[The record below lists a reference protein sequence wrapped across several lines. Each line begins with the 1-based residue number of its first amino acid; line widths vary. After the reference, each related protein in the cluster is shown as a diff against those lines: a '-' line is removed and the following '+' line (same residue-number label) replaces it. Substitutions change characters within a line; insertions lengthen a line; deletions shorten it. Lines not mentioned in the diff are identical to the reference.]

1 MRIRRC
7 AVLFLEPREEVAF
20 DLESLLTGGAGLR
33 RTRRWL
39 ALAAH
44 LDAEV
49 EVTLEQRE
57 LLGRL
62 SPGEWS
68 ETDTLNAGDA
78 ALVPELIDSGLVIAE
93 EEGHADDPVRG
104 DEGRTGHPVRD
115 DGRPRTDGPV
125 RDGGES
131 RTRHRE
137 RDDVLRAGHWWPPA
151 AMMHRL
157 ARWEGLDSVVSMEA
171 NELTTAADLR
181 RKLGPPPPH
190 VREYGDAD
198 DRVPLPHVEGNAFDA
213 MLARRATC
221 RNFDGERA
229 LPLALCA
236 HMLQRVFAARAR
248 VRVDDD
254 TVFLKKN
261 TPSGGGLHPT
271 EAYLIVRNVEG
282 LAPGLY
288 HYHPV
293 DHALTPLPAPA
304 EPLDR
309 FALRALAGQHW
320 FSDAPVLAVLVPR
333 YARSFWKYRRH
344 AKAYRALVLDSG
356 HLSQTLYLSATE
368 LGLGAFVT
376 SAINEVDI
384 ERGFGL
390 DPLTEG
396 PLAVCGFGWR
406 AREMTTSEFDPA
418 EEIWLHGAETEMEV
432 EAEAEGGE
440 RTAPP
445 AGDVPADASDDVPDD
460 VPDDTPGNALG

>member
-7 AVLFLEPREEVAF
+7 TVLFLEPREEVDF
-20 DLESLLTGGAGLR
+20 DLDSLLTGGAGLS

-49 EVTLEQRE
+49 EVDAPHRE

-62 SPGEWS
+62 SPGEWQEADS
-68 ETDTLNAGDA
+68 LDA
-78 ALVPELIDSGLVIAE
+78 EESALLAELIDSGLVIA
-93 EEGHADDPVRG
+93 
-104 DEGRTGHPVRD
+104 D
-115 DGRPRTDGPV
+115 DGRRAA
-125 RDGGES
+125 
-131 RTRHRE
+131 HRE
-137 RDDVLRAGHWWPPA
+137 RDEVLRAGHWWPPA

-157 ARWEGLDSVVSMEA
+157 ARWEGLDSVSRMEA
-171 NELTTAADLR
+171 NEMTTAADLR
-181 RKLGPPPPH
+181 RKLGPPPAH
-190 VREYGDAD
+190 AFERKDAS
-198 DRVPLPHVEGNAFDA
+198 DRVPLPRIDGNAFDA

-236 HMLQRVFAARAR
+236 HMLQRVFAAQSQ

-254 TVFLKKN
+254 TVFLKKH

-271 EAYLIVRNVEG
+271 EAYLIVQNVDG

-288 HYHPV
+288 HYHAV
-293 DHALTPLPAPA
+293 DHVLERLPAPD
-304 EPLDR
+304 EPLEQ
-309 FALRALAGQHW
+309 FARRALAGQHW
-320 FSDAPVLAVLVPR
+320 FCDAPVLAVLAPR
-333 YARSFWKYRRH
+333 YARSFWKYRHH

-384 ERGFGL
+384 EHGFGL
-390 DPLTEG
+390 DPLAEG

-406 AREMTTSEFDPA
+406 APEMTTGEFDPA
-418 EEIWLHGAETEMEV
+418 QEVWL
-432 EAEAEGGE
+432 
-440 RTAPP
+440 RT
-445 AGDVPADASDDVPDD
+445 ADASEEGAD
-460 VPDDTPGNALG
+460 GA